1 MTMSDDNPYALFEGD
16 RGDMPADARRAAIAL
31 KRERY
36 IDGTLYDLAL
46 DHYDAVT
53 RSLNNDLLEP
63 VVNERYRI
71 MYAAPVAGED
81 VTLRSLKTRA
91 SLKREEAALLAFL
104 RIRVLEYEN
113 MRVAADEWI
122 VSLEEIRAALATGA
136 GHLSARNDEEG
147 VLRQIGAL
155 ISAMNTY
162 GYLERLDDDT
172 MLRITPLVPA
182 VLDRELAD
190 AWLGVAAAD
199 EDDGADGIDEPGSNP
214 SRDGGDGGTDDESGE
229 SGGAGEPGGGSDD
242 GNGRR
247 SPGMVDEPLFGDDA
261 LDDDA
266 LGGEAADGEG
276 E

>member
-113 MRVAADEWI
+113 MRADRWPAPVASAARISSRLTIHSSAATRMFSYSSTRMRRKASSAASSRLRLARVFSERR
-122 VSLEEIRAALATGA
+122 VTSSPATCPRATTRRAC
-136 GHLSARNDEEG
+136 SAR
-147 VLRQIGAL
+147 
-155 ISAMNTY
+155 SA
-162 GYLERLDDDT
+162 
-172 MLRITPLVPA
+172 
-182 VLDRELAD
+182 
-190 AWLGVAAAD
+190 
-199 EDDGADGIDEPGSNP
+199 
-214 SRDGGDGGTDDESGE
+214 
-229 SGGAGEPGGGSDD
+229 
-242 GNGRR
+242 R
-247 SPGMVDEPLFGDDA
+247 SSPR
-261 LDDDA
+261 
-266 LGGEAADGEG
+266 
-276 E
+276 

>member
-199 EDDGADGIDEPGSNP
+199 EDDETDGPGSDP
-214 SRDGGDGGTDDESGE
+214 SRDGTDDGPDDGDAEPGGT
-229 SGGAGEPGGGSDD
+229 GEPGGGPDG